1 VTRVNSCILFKKNM
15 DPLIRTVTINL
26 GPRSYPVYIG
36 ENLLDETGQLCRRSS
51 LDGHAALVTDTNVG
65 SLYGER
71 VSKALADSGFK
82 VSIHLVN
89 AGELAKS
96 FEVLATLC
104 EDFARHGINRRS
116 FVVALG
122 GGVVGDLAGFA
133 ASVYYRGVPVIQI
146 PTTIMAQVDSSIGGK
161 TGINLSAGKNLVGA
175 FHQPLAVLA
184 DTNTLRTL
192 GQREWNEGFAEV
204 IKYGVIREKQLLSDL
219 RNGALSL
226 PALVQQCV
234 EIKGVFV
241 AGDERETTGGRALL
255 NSGHT
260 LGHAIETV
268 AGYGTLLHGE
278 AVALGMMAAAHVSA
292 KRAGLPEED
301 VKEIEAAIKLYDLPT
316 RLPKALALNKI
327 LERVFAD
334 KKFIDGKIRFVVTP
348 KLGSAVL
355 ADNITIQDLE
365 SGLQAI
371 ETSRT

>member
-1 VTRVNSCILFKKNM
+1 M

-36 ENLLDETGQLCRRSS
+36 ENLLDETGQLCRRSC

-226 PALVQQCV
+226 PDLVQQCV
-234 EIKGVFV
+234 EIKGLFV
-241 AGDERETTGGRALL
+241 AGDERETNGGRALL
-255 NSGHT
+255 NFGHT